1 MPLALASFALTLIAA
16 GALAVRGVNDWSDS
30 FGELWWGSLVAAVLL
45 SAGAIATALFGR
57 SDLQRRLITVVL
69 SLPAL
74 LMLTSVLALV
84 YIASYEGLFA

>member
-1 MPLALASFALTLIAA
+1 MPLALGSFGLTVTAV
-16 GALAVRGVNDWSDS
+16 GALAVRGPNNWSHS

-45 SAGAIATALFGR
+45 SAGAIAAALFGR

-74 LMLTSVLALV
+74 LMLTFVVALV
-84 YIASYEGLFA
+84 YLASYEGLFV